1 LTPLKL
7 PHYMADMLSRT
18 TTFLASVIVIAN
30 FTACSTPYSDVYSFK
45 KNKFQPPVEKKT
57 EISVPAAALNPLEGA
72 TAPALDPA
80 MTIPGVPGATPAP
93 GIPGL
98 PTEAAPTA
106 PLPTAPPLEAPPGTP
121 PATTPVPAPGTPPAP
136 GATPAIPGL

>member
-1 LTPLKL
+1 
-7 PHYMADMLSRT
+7 MANMLSRT

-45 KNKFQPPVEKKT
+45 KNKFQAPVEKKT
-57 EISVPAAALNPLEGA
+57 EIVVPAAALNPLEGT

-80 MTIPGVPGATPAP
+80 MTIPGVTPAP

-98 PTEAAPTA
+98 PTEAAPGA
-106 PLPTAPPLEAPPGTP
+106 PLPTEPAPGTTPMEAAPGTP
-121 PATTPVPAPGTPPAP
+121 PATTPVPAPGTPP
-136 GATPAIPGL
+136 IPGL